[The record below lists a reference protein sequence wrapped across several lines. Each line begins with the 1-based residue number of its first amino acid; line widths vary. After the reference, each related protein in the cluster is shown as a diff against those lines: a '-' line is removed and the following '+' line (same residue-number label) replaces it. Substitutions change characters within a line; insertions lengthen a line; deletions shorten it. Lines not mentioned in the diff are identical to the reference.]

1 MTPALPLAVRKGPLV
16 PLSARPVFTLH
27 VDLAAPIDV
36 GPVPTGH
43 RRIIPITGGTV
54 DGPELSG
61 TVLPGGADWNLTSA
75 DGCVRLWARYDFRT
89 DDGAVVG
96 VINEAAHWPGA
107 PAGPGTADP
116 APFAV
121 ITRPVFEA
129 SAGAPAWLNTGT
141 FAGILR
147 LVSQAQ
153 VDIEVFRLVIEASG
167 GAPDI
172 SPRSI

>member
-1 MTPALPLAVRKGPLV
+1 MPLT
-16 PLSARPVFTLH
+16 ARPVFTLH
-27 VDLAAPIDV
+27 VDLAEPVDV
-36 GPVPTGH
+36 GPVPAGH

-61 TVLPGGADWNLTSA
+61 TILAGGADWNLTSA
-75 DGCVRLWARYDFRT
+75 EGCVRLWARYDFRT

-96 VINEAAHWPGA
+96 VVNEAAHWPGP
-107 PAGPGTADP
+107 PAEPGTASP
-116 APFAV
+116 ASFAI

-147 LVSQAQ
+147 PLSPAK
-153 VDIEVFRLVIEASG
+153 VDIEVFRLVIDPSGQASAG
-167 GAPDI
+167 TA
-172 SPRSI
+172 S